1 MADKDKGMIVIKKIT
16 IAGAG
21 AHGGAWK
28 VAFADFMTAMMA
40 FFLVMW
46 LLGQSEETKKAVSD
60 YFSTPS
66 VIEYSF
72 QNFGVEL
79 TLEKLFIDILNEPLK
94 AFQNFMEP
102 MDKTPNILDFGSQ
115 KVVIAYMA
123 DQLGDL
129 AKNVN
134 IQEDGVEFLI
144 QDIDLFEKG
153 SSNPNKTF
161 YGAMEKIKTIT
172 MGLEDTD
179 VKITSMLF
187 HQSVVDRSPE
197 TAQKVASE
205 RLEIVKKKIES
216 TLENSSAS
224 VIGGVST
231 ESKKDFVEGQALPP
245 GLIKIKLQ
253 QKPLKSDGNKPKKL
267 ENLFGSSDSKLNAY
281 DNFIKQATSSK
292 KKKTK
297 DND

>member
-1 MADKDKGMIVIKKIT
+1 
-16 IAGAG
+16 
-21 AHGGAWK
+21 
-28 VAFADFMTAMMA
+28 
-40 FFLVMW
+40 
-46 LLGQSEETKKAVSD
+46 
-60 YFSTPS
+60 
-66 VIEYSF
+66 
-72 QNFGVEL
+72 
-79 TLEKLFIDILNEPLK
+79 
-94 AFQNFMEP
+94 
-102 MDKTPNILDFGSQ
+102 
-115 KVVIAYMA
+115 
-123 DQLGDL
+123 
-129 AKNVN
+129 
-134 IQEDGVEFLI
+134 
-144 QDIDLFEKG
+144 
-153 SSNPNKTF
+153 
-161 YGAMEKIKTIT
+161 
-172 MGLEDTD
+172 
-179 VKITSMLF
+179 MLF